1 MEETWLQEQHSF
13 TETSLFATARDST
26 VDWRQAVS
34 CFPSQQSASQG
45 RQTLRQVRLE
55 GAGGLAAILA
65 GKKRRCARLGTGCYL
80 GYWRL
85 AKNEAMMLGVEFQIK
100 VAGSMVLSSLASLL
114 AVVAFLLAYVLRNDW
129 AIVLWW
135 AVLPELL
142 VFTLV
147 YLVADFVHSTTRR
160 QAALSLLIVL
170 PALITQ
176 VWFFQNLHV

>member
-1 MEETWLQEQHSF
+1 
-13 TETSLFATARDST
+13 
-26 VDWRQAVS
+26 
-34 CFPSQQSASQG
+34 
-45 RQTLRQVRLE
+45 
-55 GAGGLAAILA
+55 
-65 GKKRRCARLGTGCYL
+65 
-80 GYWRL
+80 
-85 AKNEAMMLGVEFQIK
+85 MMLGVEFQIK